1 MHGGSPGVFLP
12 ERERVLLE
20 QIHAGAAAMQYTI
33 IILYLNERIY
43 LDR

>member
-1 MHGGSPGVFLP
+1 MAAAPACFYPSESVSCWN
-12 ERERVLLE
+12 